1 MAKTAATKEA
11 EKTAKPGKPAKV
23 TETGAIDPFVD
34 AVRANLSAP
43 SSRDLEDEPRFD
55 VVDDALMKR
64 GTLAHGSID
73 WSEVQEA
80 ALDLLKVKAKDMRL
94 IEAMCLSLTQNPTRG
109 TFLSAFQGLL
119 AFLDLDPAI
128 RQPANQK
135 QFETQLGRVVGNL
148 ARKDLPGPDG
158 ELKADLATALGALA
172 SHELIRAAGLGK
184 SFADMRARLDLE
196 VEQAAGE
203 KPSDAEKPV
212 QKAAANSPAVVTQA
226 ASDKGGDAAKE
237 TDWRALKRSAGEIAD
252 ILFDLDPSA
261 PVSYQLRRAVT
272 WGDITASPPIREGN
286 KTIVPPVAVDTIDR
300 YGLALSSGTVDRDV
314 VKRLERTLQSMP
326 FWLDGHKLA
335 ADFAALAARKAVEE
349 AILADLTRLLNR
361 FPDLKELEF
370 SDGTPL
376 VSEETL
382 TALEGASRSV
392 NEAVVEQDGG
402 QPAEDAQPIVAV
414 DLSRLISG
422 EGEAQSW
429 NHSFRNARSPRTRT
443 LMEIDVLEQLSGA
456 GLFSLAGDQ
465 AGRLMDWAK
474 GHSIAEWDPEIMARL
489 DALNNRSGK

>member
-1 MAKTAATKEA
+1 MAKTAATKDA
-11 EKTAKPGKPAKV
+11 EKSSRSAKPAKV
-23 TETGAIDPFVD
+23 EETGATDPFVD

-80 ALDLLKVKAKDMRL
+80 ALDLLKVKAKDLRL
-94 IEAMCLSLTQNPTRG
+94 VEAMCLSLTQNPTRE

-119 AFLDLDPAI
+119 AFLDLDPAT

-148 ARKDLPGPDG
+148 SRKDLPGPDG
-158 ELKADLATALGALA
+158 ELKADLTSALGALA

-196 VEQAAGE
+196 VEKVAGDR
-203 KPSDAEKPV
+203 PSEAGKPV
-212 QKAAANSPAVVTQA
+212 QKAAVNSPAIAAQA

-252 ILFDLDPSA
+252 ILFDLDPTA
-261 PVSYQLRRAVT
+261 PVSYQLRRTVT

-286 KTIVPPVAVDTIDR
+286 KTIVPPVAVDTVDR
-300 YGLALSSGTVDRDV
+300 YSLALSSGTVDRDV

-335 ADFAALAARKAVEE
+335 ADFAALAGRKAVQE
-349 AILADLTRLLNR
+349 AILADLSRLLKR
-361 FPDLKELEF
+361 FPELADLEF
-370 SDGTPL
+370 ADGTPL
-376 VSEETL
+376 ASQETL
-382 TALEGASRSV
+382 NALEGTSRL
-392 NEAVVEQDGG
+392 G
-402 QPAEDAQPIVAV
+402 AEDDEGAESSQPSKENPLPAPA
-414 DLSRLISG
+414 DLSRLVSG
-422 EGEAQSW
+422 EGEAESW
-429 NHSFRNARSPRTRT
+429 NRTFRNARSPRTRT

-456 GLFSLAGDQ
+456 GLFSLAADQ
-465 AGRLMDWAK
+465 AGRLKDWAK
-474 GHSIAEWDPEIMARL
+474 GHSIAEWDPEIVARL